1 MKNKNEK
8 QIAMVGNQKKKD
20 DGIKRFSFSAFN
32 SYKCPLH
39 WKLNYVDKLRIYKPS
54 IYGIFGT
61 TCHEIIQDYLTVM
74 YNKSLKESSYMNLN
88 EMFVDRFF
96 KIFKEEQAKTDD
108 KIVQSFSEIEEM
120 IEQFKNIIK
129 DFKTKWKMYFNV
141 RDYELIGIE
150 KTIETPLY
158 TRNDDKINSE
168 TLKFYGFVD
177 VIMRNK
183 KTGIITIIDL
193 KTSYKKWSKDKEN
206 SSKDQLLFY
215 KYYFYQQY
223 KKQYNIEKLN
233 DIVVMFIILKRN
245 VWQPEDVDFVISHVA
260 KIVPAC
266 KVAMKKS
273 IKNFKSEIANIYEVS
288 EDGLSH
294 KLIDR
299 EFTPIKST
307 ENCKWCSFKN
317 TDHCPL
323 WKTKVKK
330 IKVKKVI
337 VIEKKDI
344 KVETIE
350 EKMEEVKN
358 PKTFH
363 GRINKI
369 MGK

>member
-1 MKNKNEK
+1 
-8 QIAMVGNQKKKD
+8 
-20 DGIKRFSFSAFN
+20 
-32 SYKCPLH
+32 
-39 WKLNYVDKLRIYKPS
+39 
-54 IYGIFGT
+54 
-61 TCHEIIQDYLTVM
+61 
-74 YNKSLKESSYMNLN
+74 
-88 EMFVDRFF
+88 
-96 KIFKEEQAKTDD
+96 
-108 KIVQSFSEIEEM
+108 
-120 IEQFKNIIK
+120 
-129 DFKTKWKMYFNV
+129 
-141 RDYELIGIE
+141 
-150 KTIETPLY
+150 
-158 TRNDDKINSE
+158 
-168 TLKFYGFVD
+168 
-177 VIMRNK
+177 
-183 KTGIITIIDL
+183 
-193 KTSYKKWSKDKEN
+193 
-206 SSKDQLLFY
+206 
-215 KYYFYQQY
+215 
-223 KKQYNIEKLN
+223 
-233 DIVVMFIILKRN
+233 MFIILKRN

-273 IKNFKSEIANIYEVS
+273 IKNFKSKIANIYEVS